1 MFLGSLQ
8 NQINTLEILIEDDKQ
23 KSIQI
28 EILKHE
34 KVQLI
39 SELAAKES
47 LIYGLR
53 TERKVWGHELA
64 QQGKTLRLSEG
75 KQPVFLNQQIRVSER
90 KVRTGAALGPPGEVV
105 ATVMRR
111 DRPEGAAPHQPRGG
125 GSAARGRLPPGG
137 TRVLSEAHA
146 FASLQPEEV
155 LRTVPSR
162 APIASPCGERHPG
175 LVCRWGRSPRRPWG
189 NPE

>member
-75 KQPVFLNQQIRVSER
+75 KHPVFLNQQIRVSER
-90 KVRTGAALGPPGEVV
+90 KVRT
-105 ATVMRR
+105 
-111 DRPEGAAPHQPRGG
+111 GAAPHQPRGG

>member
-1 MFLGSLQ
+1 MFWGVQ

-34 KVQLI
+34 KTQLI

-64 QQGKTLRLSEG
+64 HQGKSQVVKWKIAIVR
-75 KQPVFLNQQIRVSER
+75 KQYIWMLE
-90 KVRTGAALGPPGEVV
+90 
-105 ATVMRR
+105 
-111 DRPEGAAPHQPRGG
+111 
-125 GSAARGRLPPGG
+125 
-137 TRVLSEAHA
+137 
-146 FASLQPEEV
+146 
-155 LRTVPSR
+155 
-162 APIASPCGERHPG
+162 
-175 LVCRWGRSPRRPWG
+175 
-189 NPE
+189 